1 MMNFDFDK
9 IEKGHKEVE
18 EKMEKLE
25 ETKKSFFAS
34 HEARMKELNEA
45 IDSLNKTS
53 NECNTRITKN
63 KETIDRLMAE
73 LENM

>member
-1 MMNFDFDK
+1 MDFTYELGN
-9 IEKGHKEVE
+9 IEIE
-18 EKMEKLE
+18 METLQYQKAAF
-25 ETKKSFFAS
+25 KRS

-45 IDSLNKTS
+45 VDSLNKTS

>member
-1 MMNFDFDK
+1 MDFTYELGN
-9 IEKGHKEVE
+9 IEIEMETLQHHKAAF
-18 EKMEKLE
+18 KR
-25 ETKKSFFAS
+25 S
-34 HEARMKELNEA
+34 HDERMKELNEA